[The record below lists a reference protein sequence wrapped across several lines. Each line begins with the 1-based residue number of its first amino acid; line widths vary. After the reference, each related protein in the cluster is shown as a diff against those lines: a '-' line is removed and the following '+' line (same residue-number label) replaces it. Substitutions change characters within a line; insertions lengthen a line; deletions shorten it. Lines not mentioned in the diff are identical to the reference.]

1 MYQLIDVTAAVSY
14 THLDVYKRQL
24 CKQRGH
30 DGKKAERLQI
40 GAGPMIKNRLRKV
53 LMILFAAIFIF
64 CIVRLVMIRVQ
75 YEQGNEIYS
84 SAVDHYVSSLSLIHI

>member
-1 MYQLIDVTAAVSY
+1 
-14 THLDVYKRQL
+14 
-24 CKQRGH
+24 
-30 DGKKAERLQI
+30 
-40 GAGPMIKNRLRKV
+40 MIKNRLRTV

-84 SAVDHYVSSLSLIHI
+84 SAVDHYVSSIPETADVPEPSAKMCIRDREEH